1 MLQRLNRFLEKWM
14 FLVTPCCLAAGVLFP
29 SVAGLGV
36 PYVPLVFAF
45 MTFIGGLKSSFR
57 DIARCSAA
65 PCPCWPAL

>member
-1 MLQRLNRFLEKWM
+1 MLQRCNRFLEKWM

-57 DIARCSAA
+57 DIAAVFRS
-65 PCPCWPAL
+65 PMTLPSR